1 MKVDVSKLN
10 SFVDLYKGVKIT
22 VLGDIIV
29 DEYIWGNVDRV
40 SPEAPIV
47 VVQVTNESF
56 RLGGAA
62 NVANNL
68 AKLGAEVTLCGVVGD
83 DLTGKTCVEMLASEG
98 IDPMGIVIDSGR
110 PTTKKSRIIAHS
122 QQVVR
127 VDREVAEDI
136 NPEIQN
142 GLYTSYQKLTA
153 SSRASI
159 VSDYGK
165 GVITDRLSHYL
176 GQMKDAGTIGF
187 QKRPV
192 IVDPKGTN
200 YSRYHGATC
209 VKPNKKEAS
218 QVTGIKIKTRKDAI
232 DVAEG
237 VRKSGGFDMAM
248 VTLGELGLVLVRENA
263 NPFELDTIAQDIFD
277 VSGAGDTVSAVF
289 TLSLAVG
296 ASPEE
301 SATLANCAAARV
313 IREVGTAT
321 LDTDDLKEVVEFWG
335 QQS

>member
-1 MKVDVSKLN
+1 MINVSKLN
-10 SFVDLYKGVKIT
+10 SYVDLFQGTKVT

-29 DEYIWGNVDRV
+29 DEYTWGSVDRV

-68 AKLGAEVTLCGVVGD
+68 ARLGAEVTLCGVVGGD
-83 DLTGKTCVEMLASEG
+83 ETGKICVEMLASEG
-98 IDPMGIVIDSGR
+98 IDPMGIIVDNSR
-110 PTTKKSRIIAHS
+110 PTTKKTRIIAHS

-127 VDREVAEDI
+127 VDREVSDDISQANSED
-136 NPEIQN
+136 
-142 GLYTSYQKLTA
+142 LYNSYEKLVLQ
-153 SSRASI
+153 SKASI

-165 GVITDRLSHYL
+165 GVITKDLKNYL
-176 GQMKDAGTIGF
+176 MRMREAGQIGW
-187 QKRPV
+187 KKCPV
-192 IVDPKGTN
+192 IVDPKGID

-232 DVAEG
+232 EVAEG
-237 VRKSGGFDMAM
+237 VRVKGDFEMAM
-248 VTLGELGLVLVRENA
+248 VTLGEMGLVLVRDGA
-263 NPFELDTIAQDIFD
+263 QPYELDTIAQEIFD

-301 SATLANCAAARV
+301 AATLANCAAARV

-321 LDTDDLKEVVEFWG
+321 LDPDELKEVVEFWG
-335 QQS
+335 QQE